1 MKTFFTIAITV
12 LSINSFAV
20 TKSDNLTKDDKERL
34 NKCFSKLREIEVIF
48 DQDLDLWQS
57 IEFHEES
64 KELKNDYVNICSRY
78 LELFHIVKE

>member
-1 MKTFFTIAITV
+1 MKTFLTIAITA

-20 TKSDNLTKDDKERL
+20 TNGDNLTKDDKERL
-34 NKCFSKLREIEVIF
+34 NKCFGKLMEIEDIF

-57 IEFHEES
+57 VEFHEES